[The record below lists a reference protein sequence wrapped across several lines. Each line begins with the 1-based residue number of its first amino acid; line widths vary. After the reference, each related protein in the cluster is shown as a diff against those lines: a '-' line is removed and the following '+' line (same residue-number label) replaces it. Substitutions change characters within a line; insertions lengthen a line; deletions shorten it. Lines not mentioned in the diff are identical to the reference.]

1 MVAVESDAMVPASA
15 PPPQERGD
23 MSFELRA
30 EISAGV
36 AKLTANNISKV
47 VDIIRQT
54 MPSLGHDEKEIELD
68 VNALDTTTLW
78 RLYDFIKQCQ
88 ATRKPGRPKKASS
101 AANWRANMDK
111 AARQT
116 GQNLQNV
123 RAARGALGGADGA
136 SGSVSGLGN
145 GAEDDWID
153 DGDSDD
159 ALDVGGVVV
168 VGGGGSGVWESFQSA
183 RQQQERDVAT
193 RIQRER
199 QRQDAMHQEQVVAR
213 HSAAERQ
220 QAAQR
225 ERESQRAAERAR
237 RERER
242 ACGADMLGQSNMMS
256 SFEQE
261 AEEDDQSIFDEY
273 GMGGF

>member
-1 MVAVESDAMVPASA
+1 MGGSTAMVAVESDAMVPASA

-68 VNALDTTTLW
+68 VNALDNTTLW

-88 ATRKPGRPKKASS
+88 ATRKAGRPKKASS

-123 RAARGALGGADGA
+123 RAAREALGGADGA
-136 SGSVSGLGN
+136 SGSGGGLGN
-145 GAEDDWID
+145 DPEDDWVD
-153 DGDSDD
+153 DGTGMWDD
-159 ALDVGGVVV
+159 D
-168 VGGGGSGVWESFQSA
+168 F
-183 RQQQERDVAT
+183 
-193 RIQRER
+193 
-199 QRQDAMHQEQVVAR
+199 
-213 HSAAERQ
+213 
-220 QAAQR
+220 
-225 ERESQRAAERAR
+225 
-237 RERER
+237 
-242 ACGADMLGQSNMMS
+242 
-256 SFEQE
+256 
-261 AEEDDQSIFDEY
+261 
-273 GMGGF
+273 